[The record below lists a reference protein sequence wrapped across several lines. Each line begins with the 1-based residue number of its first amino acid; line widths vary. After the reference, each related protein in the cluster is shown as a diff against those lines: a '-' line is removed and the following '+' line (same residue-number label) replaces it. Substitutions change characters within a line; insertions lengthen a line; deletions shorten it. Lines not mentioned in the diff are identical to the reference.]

1 MERKKPTNYS
11 EKFKATVVNDVLL
24 GKYTKEEARRL
35 YGIKAKCAVL
45 YWMRKFNG
53 EKNYRQPMNKNT
65 KFELMNDNKELQELK
80 EKVARLEEEK
90 RIAELKADLYNTMI
104 DVAESK
110 LGIVIR
116 KKSGA
121 QRLKA

>member
-53 EKNYRQPMNKNT
+53 EKNYRQPMNENT
-65 KFELMNDNKELQELK
+65 KFELMNANKELQELK

-121 QRLKA
+121 QRLKH

>member
-121 QRLKA
+121 QRLKH

>member
-53 EKNYRQPMNKNT
+53 EKNYRQPMNENT
-65 KFELMNDNKELQELK
+65 KFELMNANKELQELK

-116 KKSGA
+116 KKSRA
-121 QRLKA
+121 QRLKP

>member
-1 MERKKPTNYS
+1 MERKKPTYYS
-11 EKFKATVVNDVLL
+11 EEFKTTVVNDVLL
-24 GKYTKEEARRL
+24 GKYTKEEARRQ
-35 YGIKAKCAVL
+35 YGIKSKSAVL
-45 YWMRKFNG
+45 YWMRNFND
-53 EKNYRQPMNKNT
+53 EKNYRQPVNENIE
-65 KFELMNDNKELQELK
+65 FEVMNDNKELQDLK
-80 EKVARLEEEK
+80 KKVARLEEEK

-121 QRLKA
+121 QRLKP

>member
-53 EKNYRQPMNKNT
+53 EKNYRQPMNENT
-65 KFELMNDNKELQELK
+65 KFELMNANKELQELK

-90 RIAELKADLYNTMI
+90 
-104 DVAESK
+104 
-110 LGIVIR
+110 
-116 KKSGA
+116 
-121 QRLKA
+121 

>member
-35 YGIKAKCAVL
+35 YGIKSKCAVL
-45 YWMRKFNG
+45 YWMRKING
-53 EKNYRQPMNKNT
+53 EKNYRQPMNENV
-65 KFELMNDNKELQELK
+65 KFELMNDNKELQDLK
-80 EKVARLEEEK
+80 KKVARLEEEK

-121 QRLKA
+121 QQLKP

>member
-53 EKNYRQPMNKNT
+53 EKNYRQPMNENT
-65 KFELMNDNKELQELK
+65 KFELMNANKELQELK

-121 QRLKA
+121 QRLKP

>member
-1 MERKKPTNYS
+1 MERKKATYYS
-11 EKFKATVVNDVLL
+11 EEFKATVVNDVLL

-45 YWMRKFNG
+45 YWMRKFSG
-53 EKNYRQPMNKNT
+53 EKNYRQPMNENI
-65 KFELMNDNKELQELK
+65 KFEVMNDNKELQELK
-80 EKVARLEEEK
+80 KKVAQLEEEK

-121 QRLKA
+121 QRLKS

>member
-53 EKNYRQPMNKNT
+53 EKNYRQPMNENT

-116 KKSGA
+116 KKSRA
-121 QRLKA
+121 QRLKP

>member
-11 EKFKATVVNDVLL
+11 EEFKSTVVNDVLT

-45 YWMRKFNG
+45 YWIRKFN
-53 EKNYRQPMNKNT
+53 EQENYRQPITENI
-65 KFELMNDNKELQELK
+65 KFEVMNENKELQELK
-80 EKVARLEEEK
+80 KKVAQLKEEK

-110 LGIVIR
+110 LGISIR

-121 QRLKA
+121 QRLKP

>member
-45 YWMRKFNG
+45 YRMRKFNG
-53 EKNYRQPMNKNT
+53 EKNYRQPMNENT

-121 QRLKA
+121 QRLKP

>member
-53 EKNYRQPMNKNT
+53 EKNYRQPMNENT
-65 KFELMNDNKELQELK
+65 KFELMNANKELQELK

-90 RIAELKADLYNTMI
+90 RIAELKADLYNTMR

-116 KKSGA
+116 KKSRA
-121 QRLKA
+121 QRLKP

>member
-1 MERKKPTNYS
+1 MERKKATNYS
-11 EKFKATVVNDVLL
+11 EEFKTTVVNDVLL

-35 YGIKAKCAVL
+35 YGIKSKCAVL
-45 YWMRKFNG
+45 YWIRKFNG
-53 EKNYRQPMNKNT
+53 QKNYRQPMNENI
-65 KFELMNDNKELQELK
+65 KFEVMNENKELQELK
-80 EKVARLEEEK
+80 KKVAQLEEEK

-110 LGIVIR
+110 LGISIR

-121 QRLKA
+121 QRLKP

>member
-121 QRLKA
+121 QRLKP

>member
-1 MERKKPTNYS
+1 
-11 EKFKATVVNDVLL
+11 
-24 GKYTKEEARRL
+24 
-35 YGIKAKCAVL
+35 
-45 YWMRKFNG
+45 MRNFNG
-53 EKNYRQPMNKNT
+53 EKNYRQPVNENI
-65 KFELMNDNKELQELK
+65 KFEVMSDNKELQDLK
-80 EKVARLEEEK
+80 KKVAQLEEEK

-121 QRLKA
+121 QRLKP

>member
-1 MERKKPTNYS
+1 MERKKPTNYR

-53 EKNYRQPMNKNT
+53 EKNYRQPMNENT

-121 QRLKA
+121 QRLKH